1 MMIQFYLLTNAFL
14 YLLFTVWC
22 LIKNETSARF
32 LGYGF
37 INNTGKVEYLTIYT
51 GLQLGFTVFLSIAAF
66 KEEMRFTALVFLV
79 CLYLGIM
86 LTRTSAAVYFGH
98 LDKATYWVGGLE
110 YALGIWGLVLLIIK
124 SQ

>member
-1 MMIQFYLLTNAFL
+1 MQIYLLVNAFL

-22 LIKNETSARF
+22 LIKNETSAHF

-37 INNTGKVEYLTIYT
+37 LNNTGKVEYLTIYT

-66 KEEMRFTALVFLV
+66 KEEMRFTALLFLV

-86 LTRTSAAVYFGH
+86 ITRTSTALYFGH
-98 LDKATYWVGGLE
+98 LDKATYYVGGLE
-110 YALGIWGLVLLIIK
+110 YVLGIWGVIILFLK
-124 SQ
+124 TRS